1 MKLTLA
7 SVRAVLWRSALFAV
21 LWWALTGGNLDS
33 WGVGVVSVALA
44 TAASL
49 HLLPPVNTYVSR
61 IGLLRFLVFFIV
73 QSLRGGA
80 QVAGFALRPRM
91 GLRPG
96 FHEIDLRLPDGIGRM
111 LLANTMSLLP
121 GTLSVE
127 LQGNRLYLHV
137 LDERAPTETE
147 VRTAETRLAHLL
159 GLTLHTT
166 G

>member
-7 SVRAVLWRSALFAV
+7 TVRAVLWRSALFAV
-21 LWWALTGGNLDS
+21 LWWALTDGRPDS
-33 WGVGVVSVALA
+33 WGVGSVSVAFA
-44 TAASL
+44 TTVSIY
-49 HLLPPVNTYVSR
+49 LLPPVNTYVSR

-96 FHEIDLRLPDGIGRM
+96 FHEIDLRLPEGIGRV
-111 LLANTMSLLP
+111 LLANTLSLLP

-127 LQGNRLYLHV
+127 LQGNRLCLHV

-147 VRTAETRLAHLL
+147 VRAAESRLADLL

>member
-7 SVRAVLWRSALFAV
+7 AVRAVLWRSALFAV
-21 LWWALTGGNLDS
+21 LWWALTGGDLDS
-33 WGVGVVSVALA
+33 WGVGGVSIAFA
-44 TAASL
+44 TAASIY
-49 HLLPPVNTYVSR
+49 LLPPVDTYVSR

-73 QSLRGGA
+73 QSLRGGI
-80 QVAGFALRPRM
+80 QVAGFALRPRI

-96 FHEIDLRLPDGIGRM
+96 FHEIDLRLPEGIGRV
-111 LLANTMSLLP
+111 LLANTLSLLP

-127 LQGNRLYLHV
+127 LQGNRLCLHV

-159 GLTLHTT
+159 GLTLHT

>member
-7 SVRAVLWRSALFAV
+7 FVRAVLWRSALFAV
-21 LWWALTGGNLDS
+21 LWWALTDDRPDS
-33 WGVGVVSVALA
+33 WGVGSVSVLA
-44 TAASL
+44 AVLLSL
-49 HLLPPVNTYVSR
+49 YLLPPVSTYVSR
-61 IGLLRFLVFFIV
+61 IGLLRFLLFFIV

-80 QVAGFALRPRM
+80 QVAGFALSPRM

-96 FHEIDLRLPDGIGRM
+96 FHEIDLRLPEGIGRV
-111 LLANTMSLLP
+111 LLANTLSLLP

-127 LQGNRLYLHV
+127 LQGNRLCLHV
-137 LDERAPTETE
+137 LDMRAPTETE
-147 VRTAETRLAHLL
+147 VRAAETRLAHLL